1 MIFFSCRPIL
11 VNFLW
16 INCDGLKAIVP
27 WNVKRGCW
35 VVDPRILSRPLGGQ
49 IGVGGLE
56 STGGES
62 TCTMLKKSCVCTFS
76 SLQHEG
82 LWWTSAA
89 GLREDDKRLA
99 CELFALPPLVIC
111 DLLAGPINF
120 NVISAFLKIWMNR
133 LELLFTAPIWQN
145 IAWFRWFLGDVSI
158 HDFNFENLIR

>member
-1 MIFFSCRPIL
+1 MASKLLSHEMWKGVVGWWTPGFYRDPWGARLGWGVLRARGENPL
-11 VNFLW
+11 VQCF
-16 INCDGLKAIVP
+16 
-27 WNVKRGCW
+27 
-35 VVDPRILSRPLGGQ
+35 
-49 IGVGGLE
+49 E
-56 STGGES
+56 
-62 TCTMLKKSCVCTFS
+62 LKKSCVCAFS